1 MAYAKP
7 LPKPTKEDREFWQ
20 AAKEHRLVL
29 PRCRDCGY
37 VWFPPYLAC
46 GRCLSSNREWVTASG
61 RATVWGYVEM
71 AHPYIPSFA
80 PEIPYNV
87 VLVKLDEGP
96 LMFSNVVSVANSAIH
111 TDMPVEAVFE
121 DVTPEF
127 TLIKFK
133 PRQQR

>member
-7 LPKPTKEDREFWQ
+7 LPKPTKEDRDFWR

-29 PRCRDCGY
+29 PRCRDCGN
-37 VWFPPYLAC
+37 VWFPPYLQC
-46 GRCLSSNREWVTASG
+46 GRCLSANREWLTASG

-87 VLVKLDEGP
+87 VLVKLEEGP
-96 LMFSNVVSVANSAIH
+96 LMFSNVVGVPNSAIR

-127 TLIKFK
+127 TLIKFR
-133 PRQQR
+133 PRSK